1 MVLKIR
7 QRSEDVILSGRQKDG
22 IDHAADPS
30 PFNPL
35 MTQRGTTQ
43 QLLDLA
49 GNFGV
54 LGYKLRYK
62 SEPQVYLDKGFTWNH
77 TQETIIQMDTTVIID
92 LAVSG
97 KNGLDTGSEL
107 PNAWYNVFVILNPMT
122 TEVAG
127 LFSLSTTP
135 TLPLGFTKYKYVGVI
150 RNAWGAI
157 RQFLQEGFGSD
168 RKYYWE
174 DKSPNLLVV
183 AGANNTTY
191 RDLYV
196 GDHIPRSALV
206 GYLGLMVEG
215 GLIPEAGMIRPFRRP
230 YDFYRQVFPNT
241 QIYTDCIFGDHGLL
255 EYRVV
260 SGGQRFYISAIG
272 FSEVI

>member
-1 MVLKIR
+1 MVLKLKHP
-7 QRSEDVILSGRQKDG
+7 DVILSSRQKDG
-22 IDHAADPS
+22 LDRAADPS

-35 MTQRGTTQ
+35 MTQRETTQ
-43 QLLDLA
+43 QLLNLA
-49 GNFGV
+49 DNFGA

-62 SEPQVYLDKGFTWNH
+62 SESQVYLDKGFTWDH
-77 TQETIIQMDTTVIID
+77 TQETVIQMDATIVID
-92 LAVSG
+92 LSVSG

-107 PNAWYNVFVILNPMT
+107 PNAWYNVFVILDPVT

-127 LFSLSTTP
+127 LFSRSTTP
-135 TLPLGFTKYKYVGVI
+135 TLPPGFTKYKYVGVI

-168 RKYYWE
+168 RKYYLE
-174 DKSPNLLVV
+174 DKSTNLLVV

-215 GLIPEAGMIRPFRRP
+215 GAVPEVGMIRPFRRP
-230 YDFYRQVFPNT
+230 YDFYRQVLPNT

-255 EYRVV
+255 EYRVT
-260 SGGQRFYISAIG
+260 SALLRIYILAAG